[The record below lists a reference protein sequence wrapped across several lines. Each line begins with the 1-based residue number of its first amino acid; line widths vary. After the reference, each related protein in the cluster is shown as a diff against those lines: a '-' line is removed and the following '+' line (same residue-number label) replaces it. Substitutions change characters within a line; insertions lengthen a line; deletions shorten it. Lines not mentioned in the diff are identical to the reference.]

1 MAANRYDNPSPYGYV
16 SQYVPIPFQEM
27 VELGKYYAAERRA
40 AEEQL
45 SSSIQKFGKFRSPS
59 EIDTQNYYKESIGK
73 FAPLIEQAAANPEL
87 MKTAAFRA
95 QLQNAYNTVDYTTLS
110 MLEESANNLR
120 AGLEMRAKM
129 KAEGLYNKNWDRSD
143 IPNYDTLRSKEVFSD
158 ITPVKY
164 MTANELSN
172 KYFDNLKA
180 GDLGPV
186 WRDGIKY
193 RAIGNSVEDL
203 EKIYDTYEN
212 DLINSP
218 QGREYMRQFIAD
230 NNGDVNAARSDFRSM
245 ILASQMDRTIRP
257 NLQVDQGWLMQQK
270 IKIARGIGDTDMSH
284 VAPTRQQQMRSDI
297 ANTVIGKV
305 SKLPAEA
312 EKHQNIHTLA
322 AQGYA
327 DEYLKA
333 KAAYE
338 KSGSDSDFIY
348 MNQMYS
354 KAQQEAMTA
363 RSYLIKHL
371 MMDAFN
377 KTANFEL
384 YNDPKSNKRYNRAG
398 YVAGAKSAISAI
410 SNTTSLHNI
419 SDGGDP
425 LITLLGGTPQQYTTK
440 SGSISNVYQFEN
452 SANFM
457 LPESVLQLA
466 TGTQPAEAERYG
478 GMFRDTS
485 FGFRQALEQGALQG
499 VQFIPNTSNNTF
511 EIGGANNE
519 SHMFITGKLRIPAKE
534 IENKLGTGMWTGT
547 GLDMIFMPAGRTSAA
562 DMLKNQYNA
571 SEIQYGDDGDKY
583 FEIDASYMLP
593 SNSDDDYWYDVNQLR
608 ENSPSSGGVGGATQ
622 AEKQRIATLQ
632 SLMLD

>member
-1 MAANRYDNPSPYGYV
+1 MAANRYDKAAPIEYV
-16 SQYVPIPFQEM
+16 SQYVPIPFQEL
-27 VELGKYYAAERRA
+27 VTLGKYYGEQRRA
-40 AEEQL
+40 AEEELASNIKQ
-45 SSSIQKFGKFRSPS
+45 FGKFVSPS
-59 EIDTQNYYKESIGK
+59 AIDMENYNKESIGK
-73 FAPLIEQAAANPEL
+73 LAPFLEQAAANPNV
-87 MKTAAFRA
+87 MKDAAWRA
-95 QLQNAYNTVDYTTLS
+95 SLQTQLNNIDYAKLG
-110 MLEESANNLR
+110 MLEQSADNLR
-120 AGLEMRAKM
+120 AGLKMRAQM
-129 KAEGLYNKNWDRSD
+129 EAEGLYNKNWDRSD
-143 IPNYDTLRSKEVFSD
+143 IPNYDTLGSKEVFSD

-212 DLINSP
+212 DMINSP

-230 NNGDVNAARSDFRSM
+230 NNGDINAARSDFRSM

-270 IKIARGIGDTDMSH
+270 INIARGISNTDMNH

-297 ANTVIGKV
+297 ANTVKNKV

-312 EKHQNIHTLA
+312 EKYQNIHTLA

-363 RSYLIKHL
+363 RSYPIKYL

-377 KTANFEL
+377 KTAKFEL
-384 YNDPKSNKRYNRAG
+384 YDDPKSNKRYNRAG

-440 SGSISNVYQFEN
+440 SGSVSNVYQFEN

-485 FGFRQALEQGALQG
+485 FGFRQALEQGKLQG
-499 VQFIPNTSNNTF
+499 VQFIPNVSNNTF
-511 EIGGANNE
+511 EMGGVDNE
-519 SHMFITGKLRIPAKE
+519 THMFITGKLRIPAKE
-534 IENKLGTGMWTGT
+534 IESKLGTGMWTGT

-562 DMLKNQYNA
+562 DMLKNKYNA
-571 SEIQYGDDGDKY
+571 SEIQYGSDGEKY
-583 FEIDASYMLP
+583 FEIDASYVLP